1 MIITDRYE
9 KTVSFILFIGLLC
22 FLSGF
27 FWQSSFSRLHT
38 LYFLLIVLPSLL
50 LIPVFIKEQL
60 HHNKLFMVIVFF
72 CLYSLLSLFWTADF
86 QIDFIAKYLKRVLTL
101 LILFYTVYHT
111 LLKYP
116 ESEKI
121 IFILLMFSGFSLALY
136 SIAYHIQ
143 QDLPGRLEL
152 WGGLSDYISS
162 ASVYG
167 VLFLL
172 VSRAYLLEKN
182 KYLLF
187 IYFLLAL
194 IFILEMM
201 MTQSR
206 GPQLALVL
214 STPLL
219 FFFIKPI
226 DFKRVYY
233 PLMAL
238 GLGALA
244 LFVFSNLFDVIFAR
258 GFNLS
263 YRDIIW
269 QDSIKLS
276 LEKPFL
282 GYGLGTTFEFYI
294 PDYDMIVS
302 HSHNILLATW
312 LYTGVVGVALLL
324 FIIVLA
330 LKQCVADKNQ
340 SYAFLAVILIFGL
353 LCLLTNGSYPISRA
367 NERWFIFWIPLA
379 FIIAHSIISKKQMSI
394 E

>member
-1 MIITDRYE
+1 MIITDRYQ
-9 KTVSFILFIGLLC
+9 KIVSLTLLIGLLC

-38 LYFLLIVLPSLL
+38 LYFILVVLPSLL

-60 HHNKLFMVIVFF
+60 HHNQLFIVIVVF

-86 QIDFIAKYLKRVLTL
+86 QIDFIAKYLKRVLAL
-101 LILFYTVYHT
+101 LILFYAVYHT

-116 ESEKI
+116 DSEKI
-121 IFILLMFSGFSLALY
+121 MFILLMLSGSTLASY
-136 SIAYHIQ
+136 SITHHIQ
-143 QDLPGRLEL
+143 SSFTGRLEL

-172 VSRAYLLEKN
+172 VAKAYLLEKN
-182 KYLLF
+182 KYLMLV
-187 IYFLLAL
+187 YLLLAL
-194 IFILEMM
+194 LFILEMM

-219 FFFIKPI
+219 FFFIKPVEL
-226 DFKRVYY
+226 KRVYY
-233 PLMAL
+233 PLI
-238 GLGALA
+238 ALA
-244 LFVFSNLFDVIFAR
+244 LFVLALLIFSNIFEVIFAR
-258 GFNLS
+258 GFHLS
-263 YRDIIW
+263 YRDLIW
-269 QDSIKLS
+269 QDSINLS

-282 GYGLGTTFEFYI
+282 GYGLGTTFEFFI
-294 PDYDMIVS
+294 PDYEMMVS
-302 HSHNILLATW
+302 HSHNVLLSTW
-312 LYTGVVGVALLL
+312 LYTGVIGLSL
-324 FIIVLA
+324 FLSIIVLA
-330 LKQCVADKNQ
+330 LKQCVSDKNQ
-340 SYAFLAVILIFGL
+340 PYAFLAVILIFGL

-379 FIIAHSIISKKQMSI
+379 FIIAHSIISKKQMST

>member
-1 MIITDRYE
+1 MIVTDRYQ
-9 KTVSFILFIGLLC
+9 KIVSLTLLIGLLC

-38 LYFLLIVLPSLL
+38 LYFLLVVLPSLL

-60 HHNKLFMVIVFF
+60 HHNPLFIMIVFF

-101 LILFYTVYHT
+101 LILFYAVYHT

-116 ESEKI
+116 DSEKI
-121 IFILLMFSGFSLALY
+121 MFVLVMVSGFSLAIY
-136 SIAYHIQ
+136 SIVDHIQ
-143 QDLPGRLEL
+143 NDLSGRLEL

-182 KYLLF
+182 KYVMF

-206 GPQLALVL
+206 GPQLALLL

-219 FFFIKPI
+219 FFFIKPVE
-226 DFKRVYY
+226 FKRVYY
-233 PLMAL
+233 PLIAL
-238 GLGALA
+238 ALFVLA
-244 LFVFSNLFDVIFAR
+244 LFVFSDIFDVIFAR
-258 GFNLS
+258 GFHLS

-269 QDSIKLS
+269 QDSINLS

-282 GYGLGTTFEFYI
+282 GYGLGTVFEFFI
-294 PDYDMIVS
+294 PDYEMMVS
-302 HSHNILLATW
+302 HSHNIFLSTW
-312 LYTGVVGVALLL
+312 LYTGVMGLAL
-324 FIIVLA
+324 FVSIIVLA
-330 LKQCVADKNQ
+330 IKQCVLDKDQ
-340 SYAFLAVILIFGL
+340 PYSFLAVILIFGL

-379 FIIAHSIISKKQMSI
+379 FMIAHSIMLRKK
-394 E
+394 